1 LPPFVIDPD
10 PCLTGWGPCPHIATG
25 GHAGRR
31 QCCRCGATHT
41 PPNADRAQLA
51 ALGATP
57 PDAITVTVRR
67 PEPAAGHFTD

>member
-1 LPPFVIDPD
+1 MTLDALDAFMAIFG
-10 PCLTGWGPCPHIATG
+10 LT
-25 GHAGRR
+25 RV
-31 QCCRCGATHT
+31 
-41 PPNADRAQLA
+41 PNEPELEPANAERAQLA